1 MIVAV
6 LAIIVLVIFLASRT
20 AKAAPATK
28 PDIEQ
33 LLEMAPAPLETVGP
47 VAIASKRRI
56 DGLLYTIH
64 SRYYTEEEADAMREK
79 LSDWGNFQ
87 DVIVYPGEGTPKWRV
102 YVR

>member
-1 MIVAV
+1 MILLIIAV
-6 LAIIVLVIFLASRT
+6 IALAAFLTTRT

-47 VAIASKRRI
+47 VVIASKRRI
-56 DGLLYTIH
+56 DGLLYIIH
-64 SRYYTEEEADAMREK
+64 SRYYTEENADAMREK
-79 LSDWGNFQ
+79 LEDWGNFEH
-87 DVIVYPGEGTPKWRV
+87 VITFEGEGTPKWRV